1 MIGLVSR
8 KVRSRILVL
17 TAALVAATP
26 LAVRAADM
34 PPPTISV
41 TGEATISAPPDLAEV
56 DGGVTTQAKT
66 AREASDANNKA
77 MAAVLAALKS
87 AGIAEA
93 DIRTSRLS
101 LQPQMAPTRANS
113 DTPPVIVGYRASNR
127 VTIRVHDMG
136 RVANTIDTLL
146 AAGANDIGGV
156 NFMVSNASK
165 WLDEARPKAIA
176 DARRKAEIY
185 AKAAGVTIGAPL
197 SISEGSSSGPIAPRM
212 FRASPVQAAP
222 TPIAAGDETLT
233 ITISISYEIKPAT
246 P

>member
-1 MIGLVSR
+1 M
-8 KVRSRILVL
+8 
-17 TAALVAATP
+17 
-26 LAVRAADM
+26 
-34 PPPTISV
+34 ISV
-41 TGEATISAPPDLAEV
+41 TGEASISVPPDLAEV

-77 MAAVLAALKS
+77 MAAVLAALKG
-87 AGIAEA
+87 AGVAEA

-101 LQPQMAPTRANS
+101 LSPQIAPTRSGNDA
-113 DTPPVIVGYRASNR
+113 PPAIVGYRASDR
-127 VTIRVHDMG
+127 VTIRVHDMTK
-136 RVANTIDTLL
+136 VANTVDTLL

-185 AKAAGVTIGAPL
+185 AKAAGVSIGAPL
-197 SISEGSSSGPIAPRM
+197 SISEEATGGPIPRQVFKGGM
-212 FRASPVQAAP
+212 AAAAP

-233 ITISISYEIKPAT
+233 ITISVSYEIKPAT